1 MLKYRKASFP
11 KSVSTNFVVHCRSDF
26 SVEDLR
32 IFQCPNTV
40 ACTIMYMYER
50 MENKEKG

>member
-1 MLKYRKASFP
+1 MYS
-11 KSVSTNFVVHCRSDF
+11 SDF

-40 ACTIMYMYER
+40 ACTIMYMFYER
-50 MENKEKG
+50 KENKKKVKVRHTLYMYLCYLCEQI